1 MELFNFQDAQVAGA
15 RVLIRVDFNVPIKD
29 GVVKDDTR
37 IRASLPTIMEL
48 HKLKAKIILC
58 SHLGRPDGVRNDK
71 YSLKPIAAVLQELL
85 TLALEEQE
93 PVSVNFVDDCI
104 GYKVMNAVN
113 NLEPGG
119 VLLMENTRFYR
130 EEERNQQLFSI
141 ALSQLCDVFVN
152 DAFGSCHRAHSST
165 EGVAHYRPSYAGL
178 LVQKEVDALT
188 KVITAPERP
197 YYVVLGGAKISGK
210 IEVLTKMIEIADA
223 VFIGGAMAFTFAR
236 AMGYETGK
244 SLVEE
249 DKIMTA
255 RELLAKA
262 HTAGKPLNIPED
274 VVVTD
279 DLQTAGMA
287 MVASIKELSS
297 AEIGADIGPKTSELF
312 AEELKKAKLIFWNG
326 PMGVFENER
335 FAAGTIAIANALAES
350 GATTVVGG
358 GETVMAVNKAGVTDK
373 ITHVSTG
380 GGASLEFIEGKT
392 LPGIA
397 ILEVGNKLNP
407 AHKK

>member
-15 RVLIRVDFNVPIKD
+15 RVLVRVDFNVPIKD

-48 HKLKAKIILC
+48 HKMKAKIILC

-113 NLEPGG
+113 NLEPGC

-210 IEVLTKMIEIADA
+210 IEVLTKMIDIADA

-262 HTAGKPLNIPED
+262 HTSGKPLNIPED

-287 MVASIKELSS
+287 MVASIKELSA

-358 GETVMAVNKAGVTDK
+358 GETVMAVNKAGVSDK